1 MYNNVNNKRYF
12 NYSDKNGTLF
22 KDNIKTTFKYIKE
35 NLFNELLKERAIKKL
50 KFLKEFIQSVDGTF
64 GLEEILID
72 LHIKIEK
79 KHNNLK
85 RIVSKKSLNTLLK
98 TPNSVFY
105 TLLSKIKKEKE
116 LDFQSIPFGKTTL
129 KKKDKK
135 EIEKI
140 IKNS

>member
-1 MYNNVNNKRYF
+1 LYNNVNNKRYF